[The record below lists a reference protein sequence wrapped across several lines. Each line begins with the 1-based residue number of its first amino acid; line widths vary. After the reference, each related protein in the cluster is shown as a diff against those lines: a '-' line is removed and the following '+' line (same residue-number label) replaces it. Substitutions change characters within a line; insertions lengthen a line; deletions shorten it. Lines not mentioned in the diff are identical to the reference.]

1 MTDAGD
7 KGVPSRGLG
16 RVENGNRACARRD
29 HGAIGKPNPLALVLT
44 EELVADSPVPGL
56 VLAPVGVDLSS
67 DFGGQCVSQAFHRSP
82 RVYAGTVV
90 ILPPSGP
97 SDECR
102 AQVQSLVRHHSAHW
116 FHVCHLAKG
125 FKPRWMQPHIPGF
138 NGAAAFRD
146 ELCPSATV
154 TVQCDL

>member
-29 HGAIGKPNPLALVLT
+29 HGAIGKSDPLALVLT
-44 EELVADSPVPGL
+44 EELVANSPVRGL

-67 DFGGQCVSQAFHRSP
+67 DFGGAVRQPGFSSSP
-82 RVYAGTVV
+82 RVYAGPVV
-90 ILPPSGP
+90 ILPPSVP

-102 AQVQSLVRHHSAHW
+102 AQVQS
-116 FHVCHLAKG
+116 
-125 FKPRWMQPHIPGF
+125 
-138 NGAAAFRD
+138 D
-146 ELCPSATV
+146 ERQLFSGPATI
-154 TVQCDL
+154 TNFLT

>member
-7 KGVPSRGLG
+7 KGVPSRGPG

-29 HGAIGKPNPLALVLT
+29 HGAIGKPDPLALVLT
-44 EELVADSPVPGL
+44 EELVADSPVRGL

-67 DFGGQCVSQAFHRSP
+67 DFGRQCVSQAFHRSP
-82 RVYAGTVV
+82 RVYAGPVV

-102 AQVQSLVRHHSAHW
+102 AQVQRLFGTTATPFAPEPVAVAPPNRT
-116 FHVCHLAKG
+116 FCT
-125 FKPRWMQPHIPGF
+125 F
-138 NGAAAFRD
+138 NQ
-146 ELCPSATV
+146 LKNVLLPT
-154 TVQCDL
+154 

>member
-1 MTDAGD
+1 IVGKAGTAHANRLIFMTDAGY

-29 HGAIGKPNPLALVLT
+29 HGAIGKPDPLALVLT
-44 EELVADSPVPGL
+44 EELVADSPVRGL

-82 RVYAGTVV
+82 RVYAGPGV

-102 AQVQSLVRHHSAHW
+102 AQVQSLVRHHCYSSAPEL
-116 FHVCHLAKG
+116 LAVA
-125 FKPRWMQPHIPGF
+125 PPNRT
-138 NGAAAFRD
+138 FRGRNHHP
-146 ELCPSATV
+146 ESP
-154 TVQCDL
+154 